1 MGSVSSFV
9 GKNPWRDKNIQDEAA
24 CHFLHQSDNPA
35 ASSAKSCWPSI
46 INQIFQYFFA
56 KTHGLSTNLG
66 KSYSPGIQI
75 YHTPYSCFLCSEN
88 VFEALPIPLNS
99 CRVAFGQ
106 NLTLFLAF
114 STSPICS
121 NASIYRSQKFT
132 DQLCPLD
139 HQPLQLRPREY
150 VSSSFELKRK

>member
-1 MGSVSSFV
+1 MPLFTPVRQPSGQ
-9 GKNPWRDKNIQDEAA
+9 WRKKLLAVNN
-24 CHFLHQSDNPA
+24 QSDFSVLFCQNTRFEYQLG
-35 ASSAKSCWPSI
+35 
-46 INQIFQYFFA
+46 QIL
-56 KTHGLSTNLG
+56 LSGHLDL
-66 KSYSPGIQI
+66 SYSILMLLM
-75 YHTPYSCFLCSEN
+75 FRKR
-88 VFEALPIPLNS
+88 FEALPIPLNS
-99 CRVAFGQ
+99 CRVAFGR